1 MNPSEIND
9 RFNPARVLKALQDR
23 AWIIALSVALCSALA
38 FFISRAQ
45 PQSYEST
52 VTILSTPAAKDN
64 NSPIGSLIPKPPALP
79 QGALEKVLGSGEIVD
94 RIIASLETQKIGT
107 ADERARVK
115 AALEN
120 EVVERKPETFL
131 MRGRLDL
138 DGKGTYDITA
148 TGQTPVMATALA
160 NTAASELVS
169 WDTKRG
175 LGLVQQA
182 LSTAKAQ
189 INQADARLAAGS
201 LTLLDRESLSN
212 SRSKYAEQI
221 TNLQSYMQS
230 ATGTLIVLSKAA
242 TPVDPVAPK
251 PTRNAAL
258 AGLAALLVALSVIVF
273 RTEVNRRVNDEID
286 LKAFDMRVLGKL
298 PRVPRRR
305 GDNSLQTVLDLSK
318 AVDDVAFVRANL
330 NVLLNK
336 VSGPKIIL
344 VTSPLPSD
352 GKSSVTATL
361 ADSFA
366 AAGQRTLIIDAD
378 LRRAGQQAIWANQ
391 TQSNSWVSLPGAT
404 QAQSTLR
411 GTSRDTSGRDTS
423 GRDTASGAN
432 ASETTNADARQHNL
446 RTATK
451 DPETAKARKLQ
462 DKLHFL
468 PAGPATWRSS
478 EFLSNG
484 SFAAAL
490 KRWGTSYD
498 VILIDSPPA
507 LAVADAVMLAPLASG
522 VLFVLEPGRTTHEA
536 MARILD
542 AFSLGKAN
550 LLGVVF
556 NKVNPRSRDRY
567 SYYPPKGALAATG
580 SGRPKSAADLSLNL
594 ETGR

>member
-1 MNPSEIND
+1 MNPSDIND

-23 AWIIALSVALCSALA
+23 AWIIALSVVLCAALA

-45 PQSYEST
+45 APSYEST

-64 NSPIGSLIPKPPALP
+64 NNTIGSLNPKPPALP
-79 QGALEKVLGSGEIVD
+79 QGALEKALGSGQIVK
-94 RIIASLETQKIGT
+94 RIIASLDAQKIGS

-115 AALEN
+115 AGLEN

-131 MRGRLDL
+131 MRSRLNL
-138 DGKGTYDITA
+138 EGNGTYDITA
-148 TGQTPVMATALA
+148 TGPSAVIATELA
-160 NTAASELVS
+160 NTAAKELVA
-169 WDTKRG
+169 WDTERG
-175 LGLVQQA
+175 LGLVKQA
-182 LSTAKAQ
+182 LSTTKAQ

-201 LTLLDRESLSN
+201 LTLTDREALLI
-212 SRSKYAEQI
+212 SRARYAEQI

-230 ATGTLIVLSKAA
+230 ATGTLSVLSEAA
-242 TPVDPVAPK
+242 QPIDPVAPK

-411 GTSRDTSGRDTS
+411 GSSRDIS
-423 GRDTASGAN
+423 GRDTASGSN
-432 ASETTNADARQHNL
+432 TSETSNADARQHNL

-522 VLFVLEPGRTTHEA
+522 VLFVLEPGRTTQEA
-536 MARILD
+536 MSRILD
-542 AFSLGKAN
+542 AFALGKAN

-567 SYYPPKGALAATG
+567 SYYPPKGALPANG
-580 SGRPKSAADLSLNL
+580 NGRPKSGADLSLNL
-594 ETGR
+594 EAGR

>member
-1 MNPSEIND
+1 MNPSDIND

-45 PQSYEST
+45 PQSYEAT

-64 NSPIGSLIPKPPALP
+64 NSPIGSLIPKPPSLP
-79 QGALEKVLGSGEIVD
+79 QGALEKVLGSGDIVD
-94 RIIASLETQKIGT
+94 RIVASLETQQIGT

-115 AALEN
+115 AGLEN
-120 EVVERKPETFL
+120 EVVERKPDTFL
-131 MRGRLDL
+131 MRNRLDL
-138 DGKGTYDITA
+138 EGKGTYDITA
-148 TGQTPVMATALA
+148 TGST
-160 NTAASELVS
+160 
-169 WDTKRG
+169 RG
-175 LGLVQQA
+175 LGLVKQA

-189 INQADARLAAGS
+189 LNQADARLAS
-201 LTLLDRESLSN
+201 NNLTITDRETQQTI
-212 SRSKYAEQI
+212 RAKYFEQI
-221 TNLQSYMQS
+221 SNLQSYMQS
-230 ATGTLIVLSKAA
+230 ATGTLSVVSKAVA
-242 TPVDPVAPK
+242 PVAPVAPK

-336 VSGPKIIL
+336 VNGPKIIL

-411 GTSRDTSGRDTS
+411 GTSRDISGRDTN
-423 GRDTASGAN
+423 GASGA
-432 ASETTNADARQHNL
+432 AETSNADSRQHNL

-451 DPETAKARKLQ
+451 EPETAKARKLQ

-522 VLFVLEPGRTTHEA
+522 VLFVLEPGRTTQEA

-542 AFSLGKAN
+542 AFALGKAN

-567 SYYPPKGALAATG
+567 SYYPPKGALAANG
-580 SGRPKSAADLSLNL
+580 NGRPKSAADLSLNL

>member
-1 MNPSEIND
+1 MNPSDIND

-45 PQSYEST
+45 APSYEST

-64 NSPIGSLIPKPPALP
+64 SSGFGNLIPKPPALP
-79 QGALEKVLGSGEIVD
+79 QGALEKVLGSGEIVQ

-107 ADERARVK
+107 ADERARIK
-115 AALEN
+115 AALEK
-120 EVVERKPETFL
+120 EVVERKPDTFL
-131 MRGRLDL
+131 LRGRLDL

-148 TGQTPVMATALA
+148 TGPSPEMATGLA
-160 NTAASELVS
+160 NIAATELVG
-169 WDTKRG
+169 WDTERG
-175 LGLVQQA
+175 LGLVKQA

-189 INQADARLAAGS
+189 LNQADARLSGSS
-201 LTLLDRESLSN
+201 LTLTDRESLTAT
-212 SRSKYAEQI
+212 RTKFFEQI
-221 TNLQSYMQS
+221 GNLQSYMQS

-411 GTSRDTSGRDTS
+411 GTSRDISGRDTS
-423 GRDTASGAN
+423 SGTSN
-432 ASETTNADARQHNL
+432 VIETSNADPRQHNL

-451 DPETAKARKLQ
+451 EPETAKARKLQ

-522 VLFVLEPGRTTHEA
+522 VLFVLEPGRTTQEA

-542 AFSLGKAN
+542 AFALGKAN

-567 SYYPPKGALAATG
+567 SYYPPKGALAASG
-580 SGRPKSAADLSLNL
+580 NGRPKSGADLSLNL
-594 ETGR
+594 EAGR

>member
-1 MNPSEIND
+1 MNPSDIND

-23 AWIIALSVALCSALA
+23 AWIIALSVALCAALA

-52 VTILSTPAAKDN
+52 VTILSTPAARDN
-64 NSPIGSLIPKPPALP
+64 NNGIGNLIPKPPALP
-79 QGALEKVLGSGEIVD
+79 QGALEKALGSGLIVK
-94 RIIASLETQKIGT
+94 RIIASLETNKVGS
-107 ADERARVK
+107 ADERAQVK
-115 AALEN
+115 AGLES
-120 EVVERKPETFL
+120 EVVERRPNTYL
-131 MRGRLDL
+131 MRSRLDL

-148 TGQTPVMATALA
+148 TGPSPAMATGLA
-160 NTAASELVS
+160 NTAASELVA
-169 WDTKRG
+169 WDTERG
-175 LGLVQQA
+175 LGLVKQA

-189 INQADARLAAGS
+189 LNEADIRLAS
-201 LTLLDRESLSN
+201 NTLTITDRETQ
-212 SRSKYAEQI
+212 RTIRTKYVEQI
-221 TNLQSYMQS
+221 SSLQSYMQS
-230 ATGTLIVLSKAA
+230 ATGTLSVLSEAA
-242 TPVDPVAPK
+242 TPIDPVAPK

-286 LKAFDMRVLGKL
+286 LKSFDMRVLGKL

-336 VSGPKIIL
+336 VTGPKIIL

-411 GTSRDTSGRDTS
+411 GTSRDISGRDTS
-423 GRDTASGAN
+423 SGTST
-432 ASETTNADARQHNL
+432 SETSNADARQHNL

-536 MARILD
+536 MTRILD
-542 AFSLGKAN
+542 AFALGKAN

-567 SYYPPKGALAATG
+567 SYYPPKGALPANG
-580 SGRPKSAADLSLNL
+580 NGRPKSAADLSLNL

>member
-1 MNPSEIND
+1 MNPSDIND

-23 AWIIALSVALCSALA
+23 AWIIALSVVLCAALA

-52 VTILSTPAAKDN
+52 NTILSTPAARDN
-64 NSPIGSLIPKPPALP
+64 NNGFGNLIPKPPALP
-79 QGALEKVLGSGEIVD
+79 QGALEKALGSGLIVK
-94 RIIASLETQKIGT
+94 RIIANLETQKIGS
-107 ADERARVK
+107 ADERAQVK
-115 AALEN
+115 AGLES
-120 EVVERKPETFL
+120 EVVERRLNTFL
-131 MRGRLDL
+131 MRSRLDL

-148 TGQTPVMATALA
+148 TGPSPVMATALA
-160 NTAASELVS
+160 NTAANELVA
-169 WDTKRG
+169 WDTERG
-175 LGLVQQA
+175 LGLVKQA

-189 INQADARLAAGS
+189 LNEADIRLAS
-201 LTLLDRESLSN
+201 NTLTITDRETQ
-212 SRSKYAEQI
+212 RTIRVKYVEQI
-221 TNLQSYMQS
+221 SSLQSYMQS
-230 ATGTLIVLSKAA
+230 ATGTLSVLSEAA
-242 TPVDPVAPK
+242 TPIDPVAPK

-336 VSGPKIIL
+336 VTGPKIIL

-411 GTSRDTSGRDTS
+411 GTSRDISGRDTS
-423 GRDTASGAN
+423 SGAN
-432 ASETTNADARQHNL
+432 SAAETTNADARQHNL

-522 VLFVLEPGRTTHEA
+522 VLFVLEPGRTTQEA
-536 MARILD
+536 MSRILD
-542 AFSLGKAN
+542 AFALGKAN

-567 SYYPPKGALAATG
+567 SYYPPKGALPSNG
-580 SGRPKSAADLSLNL
+580 NGRPKSAADLSLNL

>member
-1 MNPSEIND
+1 MIVSIQPGCSK
-9 RFNPARVLKALQDR
+9 R
-23 AWIIALSVALCSALA
+23 SVALCSALA

-45 PQSYEST
+45 PQSYEAT
-52 VTILSTPAAKDN
+52 VTILSTPAARDN
-64 NSPIGSLIPKPPALP
+64 NSPIGSLIPKPPSLP

-94 RIIASLETQKIGT
+94 RIIANLETQKVGSS
-107 ADERARVK
+107 DERARVK

-120 EVVERKPETFL
+120 EVVERKPDTFL
-131 MRGRLDL
+131 MRNRLDL
-138 DGKGTYDITA
+138 EGKGTYDITA
-148 TGQTPVMATALA
+148 TGPTPVIATALA
-160 NTAASELVS
+160 NTAAKELVA
-169 WDTKRG
+169 WDTERG
-175 LGLVQQA
+175 LGLVKQA

-189 INQADARLAAGS
+189 LNQADARLAAGN
-201 LTLLDRESLSN
+201 LTITDRETQQTI
-212 SRSKYAEQI
+212 RAKYFEQI
-221 TNLQSYMQS
+221 SNLQSYMQS
-230 ATGTLIVLSKAA
+230 ATGTLSVVSKAVA
-242 TPVDPVAPK
+242 PIDPVAPK

-286 LKAFDMRVLGKL
+286 LKSFDMRVLGKL

-411 GTSRDTSGRDTS
+411 GTSRDISGRDTS
-423 GRDTASGAN
+423 SGAN
-432 ASETTNADARQHNL
+432 AAETTNADARQHNL

-580 SGRPKSAADLSLNL
+580 NGRPKSAADLSLNL

>member
-1 MNPSEIND
+1 MNPSDIND

-23 AWIIALSVALCSALA
+23 AWIIALSVALCAALA

-45 PQSYEST
+45 APSYEST
-52 VTILSTPAAKDN
+52 VTILSTPASKDN
-64 NSPIGSLIPKPPALP
+64 NSPLGSFNPKPPALP
-79 QGALEKVLGSGEIVD
+79 QGALEKVLGSSENVE
-94 RIIASLETQKIGT
+94 RIIASLESQKVGS

-115 AALEN
+115 AGLEN
-120 EVVERKPETFL
+120 EVVERKPDTFL
-131 MRGRLDL
+131 LRGRLNQ
-138 DGKGTYDITA
+138 DGSGTYDITA
-148 TGQTPVMATALA
+148 TGPSPIMATGLA
-160 NTAASELVS
+160 NIAATELVA
-169 WDTKRG
+169 WDTERG
-175 LGLVQQA
+175 LGLVKQA

-189 INQADARLAAGS
+189 LNQADARLAAGN
-201 LTLLDRESLSN
+201 LTLTDRESLTAT
-212 SRSKYAEQI
+212 RTKYFEQI
-221 TNLQSYMQS
+221 GNLQSYMQS
-230 ATGTLIVLSKAA
+230 ATGTLSVVSKAVA
-242 TPVDPVAPK
+242 PIDPVAPK

-258 AGLAALLVALSVIVF
+258 AALAALLVALSVIVF

-336 VSGPKIIL
+336 VTGPKIIL

-411 GTSRDTSGRDTS
+411 GTSRDISGRDTS
-423 GRDTASGAN
+423 SGSN
-432 ASETTNADARQHNL
+432 TSETSNADARQHNL

-522 VLFVLEPGRTTHEA
+522 VLFVLEPGRTTQEA
-536 MARILD
+536 MSRILD
-542 AFSLGKAN
+542 AFALGKAN

-567 SYYPPKGALAATG
+567 SYYPPKGALPANG
-580 SGRPKSAADLSLNL
+580 NGRPKSGADLSLNL
-594 ETGR
+594 EAGR

>member
-1 MNPSEIND
+1 MNPSDIND

-23 AWIIALSVALCSALA
+23 AWIIALSVVLCAALA

-45 PQSYEST
+45 APSYEST
-52 VTILSTPAAKDN
+52 VTILSTPQPRDN
-64 NSPIGSLIPKPPALP
+64 NSPLGSLIPKPPALP
-79 QGALEKVLGSGEIVD
+79 QGALAKVLGSGEIVQ
-94 RIIASLETQKIGT
+94 RIIAKLETNKVGSN
-107 ADERARVK
+107 DERARVK

-120 EVVERKPETFL
+120 EVVERKPDTYL
-131 MRGRLDL
+131 MNGRLDL

-148 TGQTPVMATALA
+148 TGPSPVMATGLA
-160 NTAASELVS
+160 NTAAKELVA
-169 WDTKRG
+169 WDTERG
-175 LGLVQQA
+175 LGLVKQA
-182 LSTAKAQ
+182 LSTTKAQ
-189 INQADARLAAGS
+189 INQADARLAANN
-201 LTLLDRESLSN
+201 LTLTDREALLI
-212 SRSKYAEQI
+212 SRARYAEQI

-230 ATGTLIVLSKAA
+230 ATGTLIVLSEAA
-242 TPVDPVAPK
+242 QPIDPVAPK

-336 VSGPKIIL
+336 VTGPKIIL

-411 GTSRDTSGRDTS
+411 GTSRDISGRDTS
-423 GRDTASGAN
+423 SGSN
-432 ASETTNADARQHNL
+432 SSETSNADARQHNL

-522 VLFVLEPGRTTHEA
+522 VLFVLEPGRTTQEA
-536 MARILD
+536 MSRILD
-542 AFSLGKAN
+542 AFALGKAN

-567 SYYPPKGALAATG
+567 SYYPPKGALAASG
-580 SGRPKSAADLSLNL
+580 NGRPKSGADLSLNL
-594 ETGR
+594 EAGR

>member
-1 MNPSEIND
+1 MNPSDIND

-52 VTILSTPAAKDN
+52 VTILSTPAGKDN
-64 NSPIGSLIPKPPALP
+64 SNGINVLIPKPPALP
-79 QGALEKVLGSGEIVD
+79 QGALEKVLGSGEIVQ
-94 RIIASLETQKIGT
+94 RIIASLETDKVGS

-115 AALEN
+115 TALES
-120 EVVERKPETFL
+120 EVVERKPDTFL
-131 MRGRLDL
+131 LRGRLDL

-148 TGQTPVMATALA
+148 TGPSPAMATGLA
-160 NTAASELVS
+160 NIAATELVN
-169 WDTKRG
+169 WDTERG
-175 LGLVQQA
+175 LGLVKQA

-189 INQADARLAAGS
+189 LNQADASLVRGN
-201 LTLLDRESLSN
+201 LTLTDRESLTA
-212 SRSKYAEQI
+212 SRTKYFEQI
-221 TNLQSYMQS
+221 SNLQSYVQS

-242 TPVDPVAPK
+242 TPVYPVAPK

-411 GTSRDTSGRDTS
+411 GSRDASSTST
-423 GRDTASGAN
+423 
-432 ASETTNADARQHNL
+432 SETSNTDARQHNL

-522 VLFVLEPGRTTHEA
+522 VLFVLEPGRTTQEA
-536 MARILD
+536 MSRILD
-542 AFSLGKAN
+542 AFALGKAN

-567 SYYPPKGALAATG
+567 SYYPPKGALPANG
-580 SGRPKSAADLSLNL
+580 NGRPKSGADLSLNL

>member
-1 MNPSEIND
+1 MNPSDLSD

-23 AWIIALSVALCSALA
+23 IWIIALSVLLCSALA

-45 PQSYEST
+45 PASYSST
-52 VTILSTPAAKDN
+52 VTILSTPAPRDN
-64 NSPIGSLIPKPPALP
+64 GNTSIINPKPPALP
-79 QGALEKVLGSGEIVD
+79 QGALEKALGSGPIVE
-94 RIIASLETQKIGT
+94 RILARLETQKVGT
-107 ADERARVK
+107 AAERAQIK
-115 AALEN
+115 ILLEN
-120 EVVERKPETFL
+120 EVVQRIPETFL
-131 MRGRLDL
+131 MRSRLDL

-148 TGQTPVMATALA
+148 TGPSPIMATGLA
-160 NTAASELVS
+160 NTAAQELVN
-169 WDTKRG
+169 WDTERG
-175 LGLVQQA
+175 LGLVRQA
-182 LSTAKAQ
+182 LSTSKAQ
-189 INQADARLAAGS
+189 LAQTEARLAANN
-201 LTLLDRESLSN
+201 LTITDRETQQTIKG
-212 SRSKYAEQI
+212 KYFEQI
-221 TNLQSYMQS
+221 SNLESYLKS
-230 ATGTLIVLSKAA
+230 ATGTLSVLSEAA
-242 TPVDPVAPK
+242 APIDPVAPK
-251 PTRNAAL
+251 PARNAAL

-411 GTSRDTSGRDTS
+411 GSSRDISSTTTSV
-423 GRDTASGAN
+423 
-432 ASETTNADARQHNL
+432 ETTGADARQHNL

-522 VLFVLEPGRTTHEA
+522 VLFVLEPGRTTQEA
-536 MARILD
+536 MSRILD
-542 AFSLGKAN
+542 AFALGKAN

-567 SYYPPKGALAATG
+567 SYYPPKGALPSNG
-580 SGRPKSAADLSLNL
+580 NGRPKSGADLSLNL
-594 ETGR
+594 EAGR

>member
-1 MNPSEIND
+1 MNPNDMND

-23 AWIIALSVALCSALA
+23 AWIIALSVALCAALA

-45 PQSYEST
+45 APSYEST
-52 VTILSTPAAKDN
+52 VTILSTPAARDSN
-64 NSPIGSLIPKPPALP
+64 NSPLGELNPKPPALP
-79 QGALEKVLGSGEIVD
+79 QGALEKALGSGQIVQ
-94 RIIASLETQKIGT
+94 RIIAKLDSQKIGT
-107 ADERARVK
+107 PNERASVK
-115 AALEN
+115 SALES
-120 EVVERKPETFL
+120 EVIERKPNTYL
-131 MRGRLDL
+131 MRGRIDL

-148 TGQTPVMATALA
+148 TGPTPAIASELA
-160 NTAASELVS
+160 NTAANELVA
-169 WDTKRG
+169 WDTERG
-175 LGLVQQA
+175 LGLVKQA

-189 INQADARLAAGS
+189 LNQADTRLAENN
-201 LTLLDRESLSN
+201 LTLTDRETQQAI
-212 SRSKYAEQI
+212 RTKYVERI
-221 TNLQSYMQS
+221 SNLQSYMQT
-230 ATGTLIVLSKAA
+230 ANGTLSVLSEAA
-242 TPVDPVAPK
+242 TPIDPVAPK
-251 PTRNAAL
+251 PLRNAAL

-411 GTSRDTSGRDTS
+411 GSSRDTSSSATS
-423 GRDTASGAN
+423 V
-432 ASETTNADARQHNL
+432 ETTGTDARQHNV

-536 MARILD
+536 MSRILD
-542 AFSLGKAN
+542 AFALGKAN

-567 SYYPPKGALAATG
+567 SYYPPKGAMPATG
-580 SGRPKSAADLSLNL
+580 NGRPKAAADLSLNL

>member
-1 MNPSEIND
+1 MNPSDIND

-45 PQSYEST
+45 PQSYEAT

-64 NSPIGSLIPKPPALP
+64 NSPIGSLIPKPPSLP
-79 QGALEKVLGSGEIVD
+79 QGALEKVLGSGDIVD
-94 RIIASLETQKIGT
+94 RIVASLETQQIGT

-115 AALEN
+115 AGLEN
-120 EVVERKPETFL
+120 EVVERKPDTFL
-131 MRGRLDL
+131 MRNRLDL
-138 DGKGTYDITA
+138 EGKGTYDITA
-148 TGQTPVMATALA
+148 TGSTPIIATALA
-160 NTAASELVS
+160 NTAAKELVA
-169 WDTKRG
+169 WDTERG
-175 LGLVQQA
+175 LGLVKQA

-189 INQADARLAAGS
+189 LNQADARLAS
-201 LTLLDRESLSN
+201 NNLTITDRETQQTI
-212 SRSKYAEQI
+212 RAKYFEQI
-221 TNLQSYMQS
+221 SNLQSYMQS
-230 ATGTLIVLSKAA
+230 ATGTLSVVSKAVA
-242 TPVDPVAPK
+242 PVAPVAPK

-336 VSGPKIIL
+336 VNGPKIIL

-411 GTSRDTSGRDTS
+411 GTSRDISGRDTN
-423 GRDTASGAN
+423 GASGA
-432 ASETTNADARQHNL
+432 AETSNADSRQHNL

-451 DPETAKARKLQ
+451 EPETAKARKLQ

-522 VLFVLEPGRTTHEA
+522 VLFVLEPGRTTQEA

-542 AFSLGKAN
+542 AFALGKAN

-567 SYYPPKGALAATG
+567 SYYPPKGALAANG
-580 SGRPKSAADLSLNL
+580 NGRPKSAADLSLNL

>member
-23 AWIIALSVALCSALA
+23 AWIIALSVALCAALA

-52 VTILSTPAAKDN
+52 VTILSTPAGRE
-64 NSPIGSLIPKPPALP
+64 NSSSGIQSLIPKPPALP
-79 QGALEKVLGSGEIVD
+79 QGALEKALGSGLIVK
-94 RIIASLETQKIGT
+94 RIIASLETQKIGS
-107 ADERARVK
+107 ANERAQVK
-115 AALEN
+115 AGLET
-120 EVVERKPETFL
+120 EVVERKPNTFL
-131 MRGRLDL
+131 MRSRLDL

-148 TGQTPVMATALA
+148 TGPSPAMATGLA
-160 NTAASELVS
+160 NTAANELVA
-169 WDTKRG
+169 WDTERG
-175 LGLVQQA
+175 LGLVKQA

-189 INQADARLAAGS
+189 LNQADARLASNS
-201 LTLLDRESLSN
+201 LTISDRETQ
-212 SRSKYAEQI
+212 RTIRAKYFEQI
-221 TNLQSYMQS
+221 SSLQSYMQS
-230 ATGTLIVLSKAA
+230 ATGTLSVLSEAA
-242 TPVDPVAPK
+242 TPIDPVAPK

-286 LKAFDMRVLGKL
+286 LKSFDMRVLGKL

-411 GTSRDTSGRDTS
+411 GSSRDTSISNT
-423 GRDTASGAN
+423 
-432 ASETTNADARQHNL
+432 SETTNADARQHNL

-522 VLFVLEPGRTTHEA
+522 VLFVLEPGRTTQEA

-542 AFSLGKAN
+542 AFALGKAN

-567 SYYPPKGALAATG
+567 SYYPPKGALPSNG
-580 SGRPKSAADLSLNL
+580 NGRPKSAADLSLNL

>member
-1 MNPSEIND
+1 MNPSDIND

-52 VTILSTPAAKDN
+52 VTILSTPASKDN
-64 NSPIGSLIPKPPALP
+64 NSPLGSFNPKPPALP
-79 QGALEKVLGSGEIVD
+79 QGALEKVLGSSENVE
-94 RIIASLETQKIGT
+94 RIIASLDAQKIGST
-107 ADERARVK
+107 EERAHVK
-115 AALEN
+115 AGLET
-120 EVVERKPETFL
+120 EVVERKPDTFL
-131 MRGRLDL
+131 LRGRLNQ
-138 DGKGTYDITA
+138 DGSGTYDITA
-148 TGQTPVMATALA
+148 TGPSPIMATALA
-160 NTAASELVS
+160 NIAATELVA
-169 WDTKRG
+169 WDTERG
-175 LGLVQQA
+175 LGLVKQA

-189 INQADARLAAGS
+189 LNQADARLAAGN
-201 LTLLDRESLSN
+201 LTLTDRESLTAT
-212 SRSKYAEQI
+212 RTKYFEQI
-221 TNLQSYMQS
+221 GNLQSYMQS
-230 ATGTLIVLSKAA
+230 ATGTLSVVSKAVA
-242 TPVDPVAPK
+242 PVAPVAPK

-286 LKAFDMRVLGKL
+286 LKSFDMRVLGKL

-336 VSGPKIIL
+336 VVGPKIIL

-411 GTSRDTSGRDTS
+411 GSSRDTS
-423 GRDTASGAN
+423 SGAN
-432 ASETTNADARQHNL
+432 HALETTNADARQHNL

-522 VLFVLEPGRTTHEA
+522 VLFVLEPGRTTQEA

-542 AFSLGKAN
+542 AFALGKAN

-580 SGRPKSAADLSLNL
+580 NGRPKSAADLSLNL